1 MSNSRAADLWQQF
14 MALFEGQ
21 DVKFATNA
29 MPQLRSW
36 TLATHTTV
44 DMGILVI
51 EATRVA
57 CLWFE
62 DED

>member
-1 MSNSRAADLWQQF
+1 